1 MGTQETKPTGT
12 GPGTEQPGPAAAFLN
27 ERQVVTGA
35 NVAGQPSA
43 GTPAPQGGNPSAPAG
58 SGGQGSPAPSPA
70 PAGEQAQLGDVM
82 TALGKIS
89 QRLDAQAQFLSKVDG
104 SVKQTRQDFEA
115 RFRNP
120 QPTRNGDDDGVGPP
134 PLDLGAMTNT
144 VARAVSEQIRNE
156 FAPLVRQTAANS
168 VAQRVMQA
176 QQDPQILEMVKE
188 LPAHIRVN
196 LAAEVHRLAG
206 DKVFD
211 EPDPMFDSPDP
222 VSEAIELIHY
232 RTVVKAARG
241 KAGAQAKPTE
251 SPGTPNLS
259 PVPHQGTHAGA
270 QPQSEQTALAEKVF
284 NVPLGENRMRFPAAI
299 EQELGMS

>member
-1 MGTQETKPTGT
+1 
-12 GPGTEQPGPAAAFLN
+12 
-27 ERQVVTGA
+27 
-35 NVAGQPSA
+35 
-43 GTPAPQGGNPSAPAG
+43 
-58 SGGQGSPAPSPA
+58 
-70 PAGEQAQLGDVM
+70 M

-89 QRLDAQAQFLSKVDG
+89 QRLDAQASFLAKVDG

-115 RFRNP
+115 RFKNP
-120 QPTRNGDDDGVGPP
+120 QPTRRDGDDDGTGPP
-134 PLDLGAMTNT
+134 PFDLGAMTNT

-176 QQDPQILEMVKE
+176 QQDPQVLEMVKE

-211 EPDPMFDSPDP
+211 EPDPMFDTPDP

-241 KAGAQAKPTE
+241 KAGAQAKPTGDE
-251 SPGTPNLS
+251 NPPNLS
-259 PVPHQGTHAGA
+259 PVPHQGTHAGVPSA
-270 QPQSEQTALAEKVF
+270 DEDRILSEQVF
-284 NVPLGENRMRFPAAI
+284 NVPLGKDRTRYPAAI
-299 EQELGMS
+299 EQEFGMS